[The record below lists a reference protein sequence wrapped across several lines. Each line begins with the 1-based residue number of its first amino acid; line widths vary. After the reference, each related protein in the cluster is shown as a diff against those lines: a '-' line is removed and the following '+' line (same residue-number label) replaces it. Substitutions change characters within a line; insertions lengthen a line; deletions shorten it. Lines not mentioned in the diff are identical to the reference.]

1 MRSEVSDAAYLRPA
15 DLAREHGISPQA
27 VRTYERDGLLPAA
40 ARTEG
45 GHRRYTGRHAAA
57 LRAYRALVAAYGH
70 TGGAEVMRAVVA
82 GRVDEALAA
91 VDRGHAELLRDRG
104 ALDAVEE
111 VLERVRKKG
120 PRSGRDGGDVR
131 EGGGGRGGRG
141 DWTGGDGRDGWSGRG
156 SGGDARVFSV
166 GEVARRIGVSAATLR
181 AWEEAGVLVPGR
193 RGGTGHRA
201 YGSDDVRDAE
211 LAHFLRRGRYSLE
224 LVATVLRQLRE
235 AGGAPALAAAHADW
249 RRRVTARGLA
259 MLTASARLSEYLTE
273 VPPMDPPEE
282 APTEGHTTE
291 SA

>member
-1 MRSEVSDAAYLRPA
+1 M
-15 DLAREHGISPQA
+15 
-27 VRTYERDGLLPAA
+27 RTYERDGLLPAA

-45 GHRRYTGRHAAA
+45 GHRRYTERHAAA

-104 ALDAVEE
+104 ALDAVGE

-120 PRSGRDGGDVR
+120 PRSGRGGGDAR
-131 EGGGGRGGRG
+131 EGRGGRGGRG
-141 DWTGGDGRDGWSGRG
+141 EWTGGGGRDGWSGRG

-211 LAHFLRRGRYSLE
+211 LAHFLRRGRYPLE

-273 VPPMDPPEE
+273 VPPVDPPEGPP
-282 APTEGHTTE
+282 AGGHATEP
-291 SA
+291 A

>member
-1 MRSEVSDAAYLRPA
+1 MGSEVSDTAYLRPA

-45 GHRRYTGRHAAA
+45 GHRRYTERHAAA

-104 ALDAVEE
+104 ALDAVGE

-120 PRSGRDGGDVR
+120 PWSGRGGGDAR
-131 EGGGGRGGRG
+131 EGRGGRG
-141 DWTGGDGRDGWSGRG
+141 EWTGGGGRDGWSGRG

-259 MLTASARLSEYLTE
+259 MLTASARLSEYLAE
-273 VPPMDPPEE
+273 VPPVDPPEGPP
-282 APTEGHTTE
+282 AGGHATEP
-291 SA
+291 A

>member
-1 MRSEVSDAAYLRPA
+1 M
-15 DLAREHGISPQA
+15 
-27 VRTYERDGLLPAA
+27 RTYERDGLLPAA

-45 GHRRYTGRHAAA
+45 GHRRYTERHAAA

-104 ALDAVEE
+104 ALDAVGE

-120 PRSGRDGGDVR
+120 PWSGRGGGDAR
-131 EGGGGRGGRG
+131 EGRGGRG
-141 DWTGGDGRDGWSGRG
+141 EWTGGGGRDGWSGRG

-259 MLTASARLSEYLTE
+259 MLTASARLSEYLAE
-273 VPPMDPPEE
+273 VPPADPPERPP
-282 APTEGHTTE
+282 AGGHATEP
-291 SA
+291 A